1 MKKSTYISKV
11 NYNHIDIY
19 IAKNNLFNPEINNLK
34 SMVILRSY
42 YSKWTMK
49 SIKSYFG
56 LKSVDVQKILRE
68 YRKKIGSRN

>member
-19 IAKNNLFNPEINNLK
+19 FAKNNLFNPEINNLK

-49 SIKSYFG
+49 SIKSYLG

-68 YRKKIGSRN
+68 YRKKIDSRN